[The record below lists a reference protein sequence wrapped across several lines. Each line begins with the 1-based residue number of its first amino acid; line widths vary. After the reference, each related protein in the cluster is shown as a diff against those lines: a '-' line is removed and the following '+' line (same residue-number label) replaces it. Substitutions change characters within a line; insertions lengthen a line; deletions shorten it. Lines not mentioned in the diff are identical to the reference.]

1 MIEWQAVITLG
12 LVVGVLVAMATS
24 KIAADVLMM
33 TVLSALLVL
42 GILTPA
48 EALTGFANPGV
59 ITIAALYIVAAGLR
73 ETGAVYWLG
82 YWLLGRP
89 KTQRGAVGKMIAP
102 IAGLSGFMNNTA
114 IVSIFIPVVQQ
125 WAKRIQVSPSQ
136 LLMPLSFL
144 AIMGGTLT
152 LIGTSTNL
160 VVDGLLQ
167 TEKNI
172 ALGMFEI
179 AWVGLPT
186 LIVGALFLW
195 LFSAKLLPQRK
206 NTLEWQADGR
216 VYQVKVEILPS
227 SPFIGK
233 TLASTDLKHLQP
245 GQWLCLQRGDQK
257 TEGALDQITLQT
269 GDILCFKGH
278 PLVSQQLRQQ
288 PGIKLLGE
296 QTTDG
301 LPQQGCLIEVI
312 LSTDFPGLGQ
322 PLKNLQF
329 WDKYQ
334 ARVLAISRGGEHLT
348 HALDEVKLALGD
360 ALLLEASP
368 SFVEQYRFRKD
379 FLLVSTLTDEPPPN
393 FKKAPL
399 ALGVLLSMMALASL
413 SVLPI
418 LHAALLAAGAI
429 LACGCVSVGK
439 ARRHI
444 DLATLVTIAASF
456 ALAMAMNKTGVSDW
470 LATSLLAYNGLT
482 PFLALV
488 FIYVTTALLTE
499 LVTNNAAAIL
509 MFAIAVAV
517 AEQLGVSFMP
527 FVIAVMMA
535 ASASFL
541 TPIGYQTNL
550 MVAAPGGYRLL
561 DFLRLGLP
569 LSLICA
575 SVSLLLIPFI
585 WPF

>member
-1 MIEWQAVITLG
+1 MIEWQAAVTLG

-33 TVLSALLVL
+33 SALSVLLIL
-42 GILTPA
+42 GILPPA

-59 ITIAALYIVAAGLR
+59 ITIAAMYIVAAGLR

-89 KTQRGAVGKMIAP
+89 QNQRGAVRKMIAP
-102 IAGLSGFMNNTA
+102 IAGLSGLMNNTA

-125 WAKRIQVSPSQ
+125 WARRIQVSPSK

-167 TEKNI
+167 AEKQLT
-172 ALGMFEI
+172 LGMFEI

-186 LIVGALFLW
+186 LLIGALFLW
-195 LFSAKLLPQRK
+195 LFSEKLLPK
-206 NTLEWQADGR
+206 GDHAMGWQANNR
-216 VYQVKVEILPS
+216 VYQVNVEILS
-227 SPFIGK
+227 STALVGK
-233 TLASTDLKHLQP
+233 PLGLTDLKHLQP
-245 GQWLCLQRGDQK
+245 GQWQGIQRG
-257 TEGALDQITLQT
+257 EEWISENLDQITLRAN
-269 GDILCFKGH
+269 DILCFKGH
-278 PLVSQQLRQQ
+278 PLASQQLRQH
-288 PGIKLLGE
+288 PGVRLLGE
-296 QTTDG
+296 QLTESV
-301 LPQQGCLIEVI
+301 PQQGCLIEVI
-312 LSTDFPGLGQ
+312 LSADFPGLGQ
-322 PLKNLQF
+322 ALQNLKF
-329 WDKYQ
+329 WDRYQ
-334 ARVLAISRGGEHLT
+334 AKVLAISRGGEHLT
-348 HALDEVKLALGD
+348 RALDEVKLELGD

-368 SFVEQYRFRKD
+368 SFVDQYRFRKD
-379 FLLVSTLTDEPPPN
+379 FLLVSTLADEPPPN

-399 ALGVLLSMMALASL
+399 ALGILVGMMALASS

-418 LHAALLAAGAI
+418 LQAALLAAGAI

-456 ALAMAMNKTGVSDW
+456 ALAMAMNKTGVSEG
-470 LATSLLAYNGLT
+470 LANSLLAYEGLT
-482 PFLALV
+482 PFGALI
-488 FIYVTTALLTE
+488 FIYVTTAILTE

-509 MFAIAVAV
+509 MFTMAVAIAQ
-517 AEQLGVSFMP
+517 QLGVSLMP

-541 TPIGYQTNL
+541 TPLGYQTNL
-550 MVAAPGGYRLL
+550 MVAGPGGYRLL

-575 SVSLLLIPFI
+575 TVSLCLIPLI